1 MLREIE
7 QGPDYQFV
15 NLQPDPPPGGLAQ
28 SARQHRNAELEIS
41 NRPGH
46 GDLGSS
52 RDTSFAQR

>member
-1 MLREIE
+1 MQREIE
-7 QGPDYQFV
+7 QGPG
-15 NLQPDPPPGGLAQ
+15 PPPGGSVW
-28 SARQHRNAELEIS
+28 SARQHHNAELELS